1 MIILFSSKFYFI
13 YILVTCSWEMRDKA
27 IENNKEKRFIHPNS
41 NYKKKISI
49 FMLIDSSWKMKF
61 NKDDENVEKK
71 ID

>member
-1 MIILFSSKFYFI
+1 
-13 YILVTCSWEMRDKA
+13 MRDKA